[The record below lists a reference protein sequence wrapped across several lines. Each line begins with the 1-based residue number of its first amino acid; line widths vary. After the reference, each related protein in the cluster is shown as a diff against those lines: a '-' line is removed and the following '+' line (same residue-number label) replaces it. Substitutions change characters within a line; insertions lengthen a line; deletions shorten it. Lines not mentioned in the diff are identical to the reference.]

1 MDNNK
6 HRLDWQKKKSEKLR
20 GECDGNEGG
29 SGYGSNET
37 SSDNSGRTG
46 DKPSSAPSIN
56 LK

>member
-20 GECDGNEGG
+20 GEFDGNKGG
-29 SGYGSNET
+29 SDSGSNET
-37 SSDNSGRTG
+37 SSGNSGRTG
-46 DKPSSAPSIN
+46 DKSSSSPSIN